1 MRRLAVLLALAV
13 AVSACHWSSTDA
25 PHSGPAEIGVPV
37 EWIINTSCGLDW
49 AVYDLDG
56 SLWSPTGIEAGDR
69 NGTAAGDDND
79 VGTLT
84 LISKDRAE
92 YRTSLGRVVPL
103 ARLPGDFTRDDC
115 R

>member
-1 MRRLAVLLALAV
+1 MSRLCLAV
-13 AVSACHWSSTDA
+13 ALVLALSACHYSSTNA
-25 PHSGPAEIGVPV
+25 PHSGAAKVGVPV

-56 SLWSPTGIEAGDR
+56 SLWSPIDIDAGDR

-79 VGTLT
+79 AGTLT

-92 YRTSLGRVVPL
+92 FRTSQERV
-103 ARLPGDFTRDDC
+103 
-115 R
+115 